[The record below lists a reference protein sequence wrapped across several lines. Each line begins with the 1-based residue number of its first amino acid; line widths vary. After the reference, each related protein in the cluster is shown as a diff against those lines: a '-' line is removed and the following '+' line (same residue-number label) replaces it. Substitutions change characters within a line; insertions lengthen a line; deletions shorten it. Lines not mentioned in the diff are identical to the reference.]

1 MASAELRIINRRI
14 KSVKS
19 TKKIT
24 RAMELIASSR
34 IVKAQQRMESSN
46 SYIEVLDEIVQEL
59 TNLGSIGQEE
69 SEQVSNKVAL
79 IVITSDRGLAGAY
92 NSNILKLAEQK
103 YQEVISSNKEVDLYA
118 IGKKASGYFTYR
130 NINPASSYEGIT
142 DEPKFENAFE
152 VMSSV
157 IESYNNGDLAEVYIL
172 YTKYVSALTQ
182 NAIVKQLLPL
192 VKAEDNSNEQEIE
205 NTGGYSFEPSAEEVL
220 EELIPKYMN
229 ATLFGALLN
238 SSTSEHA
245 SRMRAM
251 KAATENAEDLVK
263 ILTRQSNQA
272 RQAEI
277 TTEISEIV
285 GGAEALAE

>member
-59 TNLGSIGQEE
+59 VNLGSIGQEE
-69 SEQVSNKVAL
+69 SEQGLNKVAL

-263 ILTRQSNQA
+263 VLTRQSNQA